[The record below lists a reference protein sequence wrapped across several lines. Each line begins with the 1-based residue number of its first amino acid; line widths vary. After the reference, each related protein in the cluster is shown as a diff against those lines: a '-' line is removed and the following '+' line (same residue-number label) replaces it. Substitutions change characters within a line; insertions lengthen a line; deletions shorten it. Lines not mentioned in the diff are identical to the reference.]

1 MKCTDRT
8 CWNCSSETS
17 RDNSESCSQP
27 CPCGDHLTC
36 QQFLNQIIS
45 SPDRRE
51 ITWRDAETYGDSSW
65 VSSEEMCETIRKAP
79 PVMRTLGYVL
89 YENDTYI
96 AMADTIGPEE
106 TSAITKIP
114 IQMIISMQ
122 SYTSVEDYYESDD

>member
-1 MKCTDRT
+1 
-8 CWNCSSETS
+8 
-17 RDNSESCSQP
+17 
-27 CPCGDHLTC
+27 
-36 QQFLNQIIS
+36 
-45 SPDRRE
+45 
-51 ITWRDAETYGDSSW
+51 
-65 VSSEEMCETIRKAP
+65 
-79 PVMRTLGYVL
+79 MRTLGYVL